1 MAVGGNRISR
11 ALKRIGYGLVV
22 AAVTCGATTLPAL
35 ALDKLRVGKSGPPM
49 ILTLVELGTEAGIWK
64 DLGLE
69 VEGMM
74 FGGEAPTIQA
84 LIANSIDLGFGSGP
98 GLAYPVKGVPA
109 TAIAAV
115 SGAPFNLVLSV
126 RTDTKLKSLDDLKGK
141 TVGVT
146 SSGSLTDWM
155 VHEISR
161 QKGWGPEGIKTF
173 PSGASRTSLAA
184 LKAGDIDGVVMGAA
198 TAFDAQINGAS
209 KVFTSLGDLVTD
221 FHSNVLFARNK
232 LIAERPDLV
241 QKFVDGWFRTVT
253 YARSHPDVVVRVGAK
268 TLGISEEAVR
278 QAYEDEITRMLRDTG
293 RFDPKAV
300 EVIRRSLVEIG
311 TLEQVPPA
319 DKLYDERFLKNH

>member
-1 MAVGGNRISR
+1 MAEGRNRFATLAISLI
-11 ALKRIGYGLVV
+11 AAGVV
-22 AAVTCGATTLPAL
+22 SCAAPAL
-35 ALDKLRVGKSGPPM
+35 ALDKVRVGKSGPPM

-69 VEGMM
+69 VEGIM

-84 LIANSIDLGFGSGP
+84 LTSDSIDFGFGSGP

-115 SGAPFNLVLSV
+115 SGAPYNLVLSV
-126 RTDTKLKSLDDLKGK
+126 RTDTKIRSLDDLKGR
-141 TVGVT
+141 TIGVT

-161 QKGWGPEGIKTF
+161 QKGWGPDGIKTF

-209 KVFTSLGDLVTD
+209 KVFASVGEGVKD

-232 LIAERPDLV
+232 LIADKPDLV
-241 QKFVDGWFRTVT
+241 QKFVDGWFKTVT
-253 YARSHPDVVVRVGAK
+253 YARAHPDVTVRIGAK
-268 TLGISEEAVR
+268 TLGISEEAAR
-278 QAYEDEITRMLRDTG
+278 MAYEDEITRMLRDTG
-293 RFDPKAV
+293 RFEPAAV
-300 EVIRRSLVEIG
+300 EVIRRSLKEIG
-311 TLEQVPPA
+311 TLDAVPPA

>member
-1 MAVGGNRISR
+1 MLLGAGAVSSLIRRFSKQVLIAGAAC
-11 ALKRIGYGLVV
+11 AL
-22 AAVTCGATTLPAL
+22 AFPAL

-69 VEGMM
+69 VEGLM

-84 LIANSIDLGFGSGP
+84 LTSDSIDLGFGSGP
-98 GLAYPVKGVPA
+98 GLAYAVKGVPA

-126 RTDTKLKSLDDLKGK
+126 RTDTKIKSLEDLKGR
-141 TVGVT
+141 TIGVT

-161 QKGWGPEGIKTF
+161 QKGWGPDGIKTF

-209 KVFTSLGDLVTD
+209 KVFASLGDTVKD

-232 LIAERPDLV
+232 LIQEKPELV
-241 QKFVDGWFRTVT
+241 QKFVDGWFRTVAF
-253 YARSHPDVVVRVGAK
+253 ARANPEVTIRVGAK
-268 TLGISEEAVR
+268 TLGISEAAAR
-278 QAYEDEITRMLRDTG
+278 QAYEDEITKMLRDKGT
-293 RFDPKAV
+293 FEPAAV

-311 TLEQVPPA
+311 TLEKVPPA
-319 DKLYDERFLKNH
+319 DKLYDERFLRK

>member
-1 MAVGGNRISR
+1 MASGRIS
-11 ALKRIGYGLVV
+11 Y
-22 AAVTCGATTLPAL
+22 ATTACTLLAAMLVAGAAPAL

-69 VEGMM
+69 VEGIM

-84 LIANSIDLGFGSGP
+84 LTSDSIDLGFGSGP

-115 SGAPFNLVLSV
+115 SGAPYNLVLSV
-126 RTDTKLKSLDDLKGK
+126 RTDTKIRSLDDLKGR
-141 TVGVT
+141 TIGVT

-161 QKGWGPEGIKTF
+161 QRGWGPDGIKTF

-184 LKAGDIDGVVMGAA
+184 LKAGEIDGVVMGAA

-209 KVFTSLGDLVTD
+209 KVFASLGDGVKD

-232 LIAERPDLV
+232 LIAEKPALV

-253 YARSHPDVVVRVGAK
+253 YARANPQVTIRVGAK
-268 TLGISEEAVR
+268 TLGISEEAAR
-278 QAYEDEITRMLRDTG
+278 QAYDDEITRMLRDTG
-293 RFDPKAV
+293 RFEPAAV
-300 EVIRRSLVEIG
+300 EVIRRTLVEIG
-311 TLEQVPPA
+311 TLEKVPPGNQ
-319 DKLYDERFLKNH
+319 LYDERFLKSH